1 MYVGDKRVRITV
13 RLNERQFDFVRRS
26 AEMLDVSPS
35 DFLRMV
41 INTTMC
47 ASDKLAQD
55 NPDKI
60 IVGAENG
67 KNGKNDKEGSGREN
81 DKANQHS

>member
-1 MYVGDKRVRITV
+1 MYTGDKRVRITV
-13 RLNERQFDFVRRS
+13 RLNERQFEFVRRS

-47 ASDKLAQD
+47 ASDKLAHD

-60 IVGAENG
+60 IVGAGTEEQ
-67 KNGKNDKEGSGREN
+67 EGSGREN
-81 DKANQHS
+81 DKADKHDQL